1 MSLVGLWLPREC
13 HRSLLGTQLSV
24 AIPVLRGRDA
34 SLGVWAM
41 EALLMLFNLLRNYL
55 LQ

>member
-1 MSLVGLWLPREC
+1 MNLIWLWLPLASKEC
-13 HRSLLGTQLSV
+13 HRRTQLSV

-34 SLGVWAM
+34 SLGLWVM
-41 EALLMLFNLLRNYL
+41 ESLLVLFDLLRSYL